1 MPRMQAQSEELVW
14 TQLVTRI
21 PISLH
26 RRVRLHCVRTD
37 ASVMGFVTQALGE
50 KLGASSGSRWATNAK
65 TKPYGRKRGGDSSD
79 AGRRLHGTVD
89 ALGVAAPR

>member
-1 MPRMQAQSEELVW
+1 MPRMQEQSEELVW

-26 RRVRLHCVRTD
+26 RRVRLHCVRTG

-50 KLGASSGSRWATNAK
+50 KLGASSASPWATNAK
-65 TKPYGRKRGGDSSD
+65 GKPYGRTRGGDSD

-89 ALGVAAPR
+89 ARGVAAPP